1 MPDELFD
8 DLPEPRPFL
17 EDGSQFG
24 ISRAAFEA
32 MDEDQQ
38 RESMREWFFQNF
50 EDPANSTPRDD
61 ETKEFIFL
69 WGGPYDARE
78 ELWDKFGEIV
88 PEELTNTVADEVER
102 DGLEWAPAPHSPFY
116 DDGRPDE
123 DEAEASQPTV
133 PAANLPH
140 LPTQGPGTHF
150 EFSKEG
156 VIDFAPP
163 RALDRE
169 GNNVERLR
177 RLHPPLRDL
186 ARQLSEELVTGNA
199 PHRALAGRVE
209 EYRKRIDQPLEGLDF
224 TLVYVEGVRL
234 ANAENAARQ
243 EVARNELPPLRE
255 AESEK
260 IQSLLDLHGSF
271 VLSTAAGAE
280 LIAAEERYRRRP
292 KEEKEYRAATI
303 EFARSLQNQP
313 TIITADAAAFVL
325 GAAEQIN
332 QGANPERSGVVGT
345 VVLQNVAIVLAAG
358 ALVAALPI
366 VGGLAF
372 GPGGAIAG
380 GLTGLLASESLK
392 KSRPFATVIAPL
404 INKIDQAG
412 GADFS
417 KFKGFLV
424 SISDRIARISQA
436 SRNFQWLTKAL
447 HWVAPIHFNL
457 DLVRKITELQLSA
470 EAVRMLQNDN
480 IVFVGDVV
488 QKTEVEM
495 LSTPGFDRT
504 LLNEIKEA
512 LADRGLHLGMEI
524 RDCWPPENIEYVMQQ
539 LKVFDQR

>member
-24 ISRAAFEA
+24 ISRAAFKA

-38 RESMREWFFQNF
+38 RGSMQEWFFQNF

-61 ETKEFIFL
+61 ETKEYIFL

-78 ELWDKFGEIV
+78 QLWDKFGEIV
-88 PEELTNTVADEVER
+88 PEELIDAVADEVER
-102 DGLEWAPAPHSPFY
+102 DGPVEWAPAPHSPFY

-123 DEAEASQPTV
+123 DEADASQPTILA
-133 PAANLPH
+133 PNLPH

-156 VIDFAPP
+156 VIDIAPP

-224 TLVYVEGVRL
+224 TLVYVAGVRL
-234 ANAENAARQ
+234 ANAEIAARR
-243 EVARNELPPLRE
+243 EIARNELPPLRE
-255 AESEK
+255 AENEK
-260 IQSLLDLHGSF
+260 IQTLLDLHGSF

-292 KEEKEYRAATI
+292 KEEREYRVATI
-303 EFARSLQNQP
+303 EFAQSLQNQP

-358 ALVAALPI
+358 AVVAALPI
-366 VGGLAF
+366 VGGLVF

-392 KSRPFATVIAPL
+392 KSRPFVTVIAPL
-404 INKIDQAG
+404 INKDRSGRRSRPFQIQ
-412 GADFS
+412 
-417 KFKGFLV
+417 KFLSV
-424 SISDRIARISQA
+424 
-436 SRNFQWLTKAL
+436 NF
-447 HWVAPIHFNL
+447 
-457 DLVRKITELQLSA
+457 R
-470 EAVRMLQNDN
+470 
-480 IVFVGDVV
+480 
-488 QKTEVEM
+488 
-495 LSTPGFDRT
+495 
-504 LLNEIKEA
+504 
-512 LADRGLHLGMEI
+512 
-524 RDCWPPENIEYVMQQ
+524 
-539 LKVFDQR
+539 